1 MATTRSLVK
10 KIQEDW
16 DVATDGKETF
26 LYMFEEA

>member
-1 MATTRSLVK
+1 MVK
-10 KIQEDW
+10 EIQEDW